1 MALGRSSCSQLPG
14 RCTSAPAASERAGG
28 LYVMLSLRHFRLARS
43 WSLSLGAGAPRRAR
57 ANQQQS
63 MTRGGDHFVF
73 AQIGAAR
80 PARVADFRFSNF
92 RCGPHR
98 WRSGGRAVRSYRV
111 AAHRRRPRANGPG
124 GSTSCSRFDISG
136 WRDRGLYPL
145 VQGRRDARGRI
156 NSEHDPRRRPF
167 RFRTNR
173 RCSTGASR
181 RFSVLAISAVGRI
194 DGARAVELFA
204 ATGSLHI
211 GAGRE
216 RTGRGAL
223 RHALASTFPAGAIVV
238 FIPWC
243 RGAETRAG
251 ESTASMTRGGDHF
264 VFAQIGAAR
273 PARVADFRFS
283 NFRCGPHRWR
293 SGGRAVRSYRVAAHR
308 RRPRANGPGGSTSC
322 SRFDISGW
330 RDRGLYPLVLGR
342 RDARGRIK
350 GNKGRLPSSRLV
362 QALSTK
368 SQLPKDDF
376 ASAMERAVALSLV
389 GGGANFGVNLFSIH
403 DIVTIRGR
411 KPRGAFT
418 PPALEKYPRRG
429 LPVAKE
435 TVQEGVHTEPRRL
448 SGLKRSMMAKEIP

>member
-1 MALGRSSCSQLPG
+1 
-14 RCTSAPAASERAGG
+14 
-28 LYVMLSLRHFRLARS
+28 MLSLRHFRLARS

-80 PARVADFRFSNF
+80 PARAADFRFSKF

-111 AAHRRRPRANGPG
+111 AAHRRRPRAHGPG

-145 VQGRRDARGRI
+145 VLGRRDARGRI
-156 NSEHDPRRRPF
+156 N
-167 RFRTNR
+167 T
-173 RCSTGASR
+173 
-181 RFSVLAISAVGRI
+181 
-194 DGARAVELFA
+194 
-204 ATGSLHI
+204 
-211 GAGRE
+211 
-216 RTGRGAL
+216 
-223 RHALASTFPAGAIVV
+223 
-238 FIPWC
+238 
-243 RGAETRAG
+243 
-251 ESTASMTRGGDHF
+251 SMTRGGDHF

-283 NFRCGPHRWR
+283 KFRCGPHRWR

-342 RDARGRIK
+342 RDARGRIE

-389 GGGANFGVNLFSIH
+389 GGGANFGVNLFSSH

-411 KPRGAFT
+411 KPR
-418 PPALEKYPRRG
+418 PALEKYPRHG

-448 SGLKRSMMAKEIP
+448 SGLKRSMTAKEIP